1 MFTLRPAKS
10 NRNTRQ
16 KLSCCGLL
24 ASKCCGSKATLFARS
39 IPNRVA
45 SPSAGWMIAGDAV
58 IVRSIREFSGYV
70 LSLLAAVG
78 KKVITSS
85 RNKGSNTL
93 DPTFTHPVYDART
106 TCARRS
112 RGGKALGAV
121 PRAGPC
127 ELRTPR
133 RNDTPGSPARSFG
146 AVELHRA
153 LYGVFESVC
162 LKIRHISSK
171 LPRRRHIRTT
181 AVNCISRDG
190 ADPWDVV
197 APLALYLRCNFV
209 VSSFG
214 S

>member
-1 MFTLRPAKS
+1 MLENDGVKMMESQRGGGMLHPMVLH
-10 NRNTRQ
+10 NN
-16 KLSCCGLL
+16 LME
-24 ASKCCGSKATLFARS
+24 GSKTT
-39 IPNRVA
+39 P
-45 SPSAGWMIAGDAV
+45 
-58 IVRSIREFSGYV
+58 
-70 LSLLAAVG
+70 
-78 KKVITSS
+78 
-85 RNKGSNTL
+85 L
-93 DPTFTHPVYDART
+93 DSESKRFLNEVPGDART

-112 RGGKALGAV
+112 RGGKALGSV

-127 ELRTPR
+127 ELRTSR